1 MSNPKTTH
9 ILEFYPETEEDVPVQ
24 TPRGIAMQTRPRPS
38 QAMLYRASD
47 GMCIAARQ
55 ATVVSCGEDKDKA
68 IIRTFRDETYATMFL
83 RKFADDDWRR
93 TNKVEN
99 SVDAANYAANID
111 EIDCTEKVNK
121 AQLARPSLVDIGAI
135 NKTKA

>member
-9 ILEFYPETEEDVPVQ
+9 ILEFYPEVEDDVP
-24 TPRGIAMQTRPRPS
+24 MQTERGLVLRKQRRPS
-38 QAMLYRASD
+38 QAVLYRASD

-68 IIRTFRDETYATMFL
+68 IIRTFRDETFATMFL

-93 TNKVEN
+93 TNGGDRDGEYFVAHIE
-99 SVDAANYAANID
+99 
-111 EIDCTEKVNK
+111 EIDCTEKVQK
-121 AQLARPSLVDIGAI
+121 AQLARPSLADIGVI
-135 NKTKA
+135 NKTKV